1 MANTFQIVPGH
12 LGHVAIFQLDADECR
27 GIADALGHHDAGAQE
42 MLRAAE
48 SIEDADARGEF

>member
-1 MANTFQIVPGH
+1 MADTFQIVAGH
-12 LGHVAIFQLDADECR
+12 LGHVAVFHLDAEECR

-48 SIEDADARGEF
+48 AIEDADGGEF